1 MTARS
6 LMKVSV
12 IIPCYNEKELLARQI
27 SLVKESP
34 VDDKEIILVD
44 DGSIDGTREM
54 IKATLEEEVDKVVYH
69 ERNMGKGAAI
79 RSGLQ
84 HVSGDIVI
92 IQDADLE
99 YDPMEYP
106 RLVEP
111 IVGGKADVVFG
122 SRFIG
127 EGPHRVHLFWHYAGN
142 KILTLLSNM
151 FSNLNL
157 TDMETCLKA
166 FRADVLRSI
175 SIKENGFGIEPEV
188 TIKVGK
194 KKCRVYE
201 IGVSYH
207 GRSYAEG
214 KKITW
219 KDGLRAIYSIV
230 KYGIF
235 G

>member
-1 MTARS
+1 
-6 LMKVSV
+6 
-12 IIPCYNEKELLARQI
+12 
-27 SLVKESP
+27 
-34 VDDKEIILVD
+34 
-44 DGSIDGTREM
+44 
-54 IKATLEEEVDKVVYH
+54 
-69 ERNMGKGAAI
+69 MGKGAAI
-79 RSGLQ
+79 KSGLQ

-106 RLVEP
+106 KLVTP
-111 IVGGKADVVFG
+111 IMEEKADVVFG

-127 EGPHRVHLFWHYAGN
+127 EGPHRVHLFWHYVGN
-142 KILTLLSNM
+142 RILTLLSNM

-157 TDMETCLKA
+157 TDMETCFKA
-166 FRADVLRSI
+166 FRTDIIKSI
-175 SIKENGFGIEPEV
+175 PIKENRFGIEPEV

-194 KKCRVYE
+194 RKCRVYE
-201 IGVSYH
+201 IGVSYY

-219 KDGLRAIYSIV
+219 KDGLRAVYSIV
-230 KYGIF
+230 KYGIL